1 MCRGKNLLGI
11 ILTNMNDLM
20 QAIELSSINRLKRAL
35 VVFSSSFSPT

>member
-11 ILTNMNDLM
+11 ILANINDLM

-35 VVFSSSFSPT
+35 VMFS